1 MSHYSA
7 ERKEVIL
14 KQLLPPHN
22 RTVTEVSAHEGIS
35 TATLYNWRNKA
46 KLEGVPV
53 PGRSKSSE
61 DWSGEAKLAVVVET
75 IALSHCCPVKNQKQG
90 LKPTRFVTMFLQK
103 NTVKIGRLRP

>member
-75 IALSHCCPVKNQKQG
+75 I
-90 LKPTRFVTMFLQK
+90 
-103 NTVKIGRLRP
+103 TVD